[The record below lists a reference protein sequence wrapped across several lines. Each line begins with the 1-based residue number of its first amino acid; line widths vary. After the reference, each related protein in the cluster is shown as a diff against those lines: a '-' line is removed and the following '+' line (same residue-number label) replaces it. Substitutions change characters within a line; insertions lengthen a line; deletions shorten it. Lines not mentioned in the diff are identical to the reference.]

1 MESIIMLNAE
11 DLRNIVREEVE
22 AAVKKVEKRND
33 LPAVLSR
40 KDVMDLLQ
48 IGHSKAAELFGRPD
62 FPVCRE
68 LGGVKVRTEKLFDW
82 MDKHTQWVESE
93 TSYFPSAI

>member
-1 MESIIMLNAE
+1 MEAIIMLSAE
-11 DLRNIVREEVE
+11 DLRKIIREEVE
-22 AAVKKVEKRND
+22 TAVKKVERSYD

-40 KDVMDLLQ
+40 KDVMNLLQ

-82 MDKHTQWVESE
+82 MDKHTNWVESE
-93 TSYFPSAI
+93 TNFFSSAI

>member
-11 DLRNIVREEVE
+11 ELRTIIREEVE
-22 AAVKKVEKRND
+22 AAVQKVERKNE
-33 LPAVLSR
+33 LPPVLSR
-40 KDVMDLLQ
+40 KEVMSLLQ
-48 IGHSKAAELFGRPD
+48 ISHSKAAELFGRPD

-68 LGGVKVRTEKLFDW
+68 LGGVKVRTDKLFDW